1 MMSYLGR
8 IQDLTKTYKSEA
20 AFQTDVMHFL
30 KNNSNA
36 FAVKYW
42 AGNKFTVNGIPDV
55 IACINGV
62 FHGIELKTN
71 TGTVRGIQKERI
83 KQIQL
88 AGGEAYVLR
97 PKDFEEWKRK
107 WF

>member
-1 MMSYLGR
+1 MKVVP
-8 IQDLTKTYKSEA
+8 LTKTYKNEA
-20 AFQTDVMHFL
+20 TFQNDVMQFL
-30 KNNSNA
+30 KHNPNA

-55 IACINGV
+55 LACINGV

-71 TGTVRGIQKERI
+71 TGVVRGIQKERM
-83 KQIQL
+83 KQIKL

-97 PKDFEEWKRK
+97 PKDFEEWKRT

>member
-1 MMSYLGR
+1 MS
-8 IQDLTKTYKSEA
+8 KTYKNEA
-20 AFQTDVMHFL
+20 TFQNDVMQFL
-30 KNNSNA
+30 KHNPNA

-42 AGNKFTVNGIPDV
+42 SGNKFTVNGIPDV
-55 IACINGV
+55 LACINGV

-71 TGTVRGIQKERI
+71 NGVVRGIQKERM
-83 KQIQL
+83 KQIKL

-97 PKDFEEWKRK
+97 PKDFEEWKRT